1 MERIILLTVCLALWL
16 LLGEGV
22 FFLVAA
28 GAGFA
33 AFFAGD
39 LPPHPSRAT
48 TLYFLA
54 VLIALGVILR
64 MLPGRG
70 FGIN

>member
-1 MERIILLTVCLALWL
+1 VCLALWL

-28 GAGFA
+28 GAGYA

-48 TLYFLA
+48 TVYFIA
-54 VLIALGVILR
+54 ILIALGLILR
-64 MLPGRG
+64 LLPGQ
-70 FGIN
+70 GIGMN